1 MKCEMCHEGE
11 AKHQAFRNDGAEVYV
26 CEDCFNKMIEDA
38 ATEAL
43 KEAPTEDCFEGF
55 PDREKSK
62 DLNEAVVSTLLE
74 LRKAVGKPFSF
85 RYEKDIAG
93 TELGAKC
100 LFDSLEKKITL
111 SFNMKDDEI
120 NKETWAKWIF
130 DVTDKENVK
139 MTGKVH
145 YGNATTPKEEEFR
158 FKDLESMPREAQAV
172 LVYII
177 GGLAA
182 SKDELE
188 CDFK

>member
-26 CEDCFNKMIEDA
+26 CDDCFNKMIEDA
-38 ATEAL
+38 ATAVLE
-43 KEAPTEDCFEGF
+43 EMPTDDCFEDF
-55 PDREKSK
+55 PNREKSK
-62 DLNEAVVSTLLE
+62 DLGEAVVSTLLE
-74 LRKAVGKPFSF
+74 LRKAVGKPHTF
-85 RYEKDIAG
+85 RYSKDIED
-93 TELGAKC
+93 TVLSAKC
-100 LFDSLEKKITL
+100 LFDNLEKKITL
-111 SFNMKDDEI
+111 SFSMKDDEA
-120 NKETWAKWIF
+120 NKETWAKWVF

-145 YGNATTPKEEEFR
+145 YGNETAPKEEEYR
-158 FKDLESMPREAQAV
+158 FKDIDHMPREAQAV